1 MSKTIAVIGAGAGLG
16 QAVARRFGREGF
28 GVALVART
36 AARVGALADELRREG
51 IDAAA
56 FPCDVADRA
65 LVTSTINAITER
77 FGQVDVVEFAPAG
90 LDWLQRITPV
100 LDTTA
105 ESLEYPFDLLLRA
118 PMAMFGAVLPGMI
131 ARGDGALLMG
141 TGISAGKAYPQM
153 GNIGMAMAAA
163 RNYQLN
169 LNAALAG
176 TGVYAGLLQVGGGI
190 AGSDAIREYG
200 KTRDFGELI
209 DPADLAAT
217 YWDMYVKRDR
227 FEELVGPA
235 LVNQPD

>member
-1 MSKTIAVIGAGAGLG
+1 MSKTIVVVGAGAGLG

-36 AARVGALADELRREG
+36 ESRLTALADELHGEG

-56 FPCDVADRA
+56 FPCDVSDRVA
-65 LVTSTINAITER
+65 LTATVAAIVER
-77 FGQVDVVEFAPAG
+77 FGRIDVVEFAPTG
-90 LDWLQRITPV
+90 LDWLSRISPV
-100 LDTTA
+100 PDTTV
-105 ESLEYPFDLLLRA
+105 ESLEYPLDRLVRA
-118 PMAMFGAVLPGMI
+118 PMAMFGAVLPDMI
-131 ARGDGALLMG
+131 ARGDGALLM
-141 TGISAGKAYPQM
+141 SAGGSASRAYPQI
-153 GNIGMAMAAA
+153 GNIGIAMAAA

-169 LNAALAG
+169 LNAALAD

-200 KTRDFGELI
+200 KDRDLGELL
-209 DPADLAAT
+209 DPADLAET

-235 LVNQPD
+235 FAA

>member
-1 MSKTIAVIGAGAGLG
+1 
-16 QAVARRFGREGF
+16 
-28 GVALVART
+28 
-36 AARVGALADELRREG
+36 
-51 IDAAA
+51 
-56 FPCDVADRA
+56 
-65 LVTSTINAITER
+65 
-77 FGQVDVVEFAPAG
+77 
-90 LDWLQRITPV
+90 V

-118 PMAMFGAVLPGMI
+118 PMAVFGAVLPGMI
-131 ARGDGALLMG
+131 ERRDGALLMG

-169 LNAALAG
+169 LSAALAD

-217 YWDMYVKRDR
+217 YWDMCVKRDR
-227 FEELVGPA
+227 FEELVRPT